1 MTEPHHT
8 TTHTTLYHGNNMDV
22 LPTLPDNSVDAVI
35 TDPPYEL
42 GFMGKSWDASGIAY
56 NVEMWREVLR
66 VLKPGGHLCAFGGT
80 RTYHRMAVAIEDAGF
95 EIRDSL
101 HWIYGSGFPK
111 SLDVSKAIDKAAG
124 AEREVIGKHP
134 NPGGTSPRTSMG
146 DGWQSS
152 PDLTAPATDAA
163 KQWDGWGT
171 ALKPAHEPIVL
182 ARKPFNGTV
191 AANVLQHGTGALNIN
206 ATRIAADD
214 QFGGGA
220 KATSG
225 FVTGYEHDG
234 WTLGNTAGR
243 WPANV
248 IVDDT
253 ITDDWARY
261 FYCAKPSRTERNAG
275 LDGLPEHTSGQ
286 MTNRKEGSAAL
297 NNPRTGAGR
306 INGGSNFHPTV
317 KPLTLM
323 QWLIR
328 LVTPPHGTILD
339 PFAGSGTTLAA
350 ATLEGV
356 HAIGIELTDD
366 YLPII
371 TARCN
376 WAETQTTQRTLFDT
390 HD

>member
-1 MTEPHHT
+1 MDRPMTDPLDT
-8 TTHTTLYHGNNMDV
+8 ITHATLYHGNNMDI

-56 NVEMWREVLR
+56 NVELWREVLR

-80 RTYHRMAVAIEDAGF
+80 RTYHRMACAIEDAGF

-111 SLDVSKAIDKAAG
+111 SHNVAIAIDKEAG
-124 AEREVIGKHP
+124 AMEHRGKRASFAGNIRQGQDVEP
-134 NPGGTSPRTSMG
+134 AKSMPRHEG
-146 DGWQSS
+146 V
-152 PDLTAPATDAA
+152 TDAA
-163 KQWDGWGT
+163 RQWDGWGT

-206 ATRIAADD
+206 ATRIPTDD

-234 WTLGNTAGR
+234 WTPGNTAGR

-275 LDGLPEHTSGQ
+275 LDELPEQNRYKSGGVGGTGGQ
-286 MTNRKEGSAAL
+286 RSVEAA
-297 NNPRTGAGR
+297 
-306 INGGSNFHPTV
+306 INATPQANFHPTV
-317 KPLTLM
+317 KPLALM

-328 LVTPPHGTILD
+328 LVTPPNGTILD

-350 ATLEGV
+350 ATLEGQ

>member
-1 MTEPHHT
+1 
-8 TTHTTLYHGNNMDV
+8 
-22 LPTLPDNSVDAVI
+22 
-35 TDPPYEL
+35 
-42 GFMGKSWDASGIAY
+42 
-56 NVEMWREVLR
+56 
-66 VLKPGGHLCAFGGT
+66 
-80 RTYHRMAVAIEDAGF
+80 MAVAIEDAGF

-124 AEREVIGKHP
+124 AEREVVGDGPFAARRP
-134 NPGGTSPRTSMG
+134 NGVGTSVAHG
-146 DGWQSS
+146 DYGNT
-152 PDLTAPATDAA
+152 PGHTITTAATDAA

-191 AANVLQHGTGALNIN
+191 AANVLQHGTGALNID
-206 ATRIAADD
+206 ATRIPTDD

-225 FVTGYEHDG
+225 FVTGYEYDG
-234 WTLGNTAGR
+234 WTPGNTAGR

-275 LDGLPEHTSGQ
+275 LDGMPEAMPLAPNGAPNAVGT
-286 MTNRKEGSAAL
+286 TRGSL
-297 NNPRTGAGR
+297 SQPRA
-306 INGGSNFHPTV
+306 NFHPTV

-350 ATLEGV
+350 AAREGFN
-356 HAIGIELTDD
+356 AIGIELTEE

-371 TARCN
+371 VGRYQ
-376 WAETQTTQRTLFDT
+376 WAMREAASQLAAQQPTLFGDG
-390 HD
+390 